1 MTLPGVEL
9 LRAICP
15 REMASFSD
23 RYKTSP
29 MFSSLPP
36 LPSFVLRVLLAL
48 GSGLLI
54 AGLL

>member
-1 MTLPGVEL
+1 VGAAFAVGEKVITVN
-9 LRAICP
+9 
-15 REMASFSD
+15 FV
-23 RYKTSP
+23 

-36 LPSFVLRVLLAL
+36 LPSFLLRVLLAL

>member
-1 MTLPGVEL
+1 MIP
-9 LRAICP
+9 
-15 REMASFSD
+15 
-23 RYKTSP
+23 
-29 MFSSLPP
+29 SLSA